1 MGRKCEFTPYFIS
14 DKVDC
19 SFNDIILIITIN
31 RK

>member
-19 SFNDIILIITIN
+19 SFNDIIIIII

>member
-1 MGRKCEFTPYFIS
+1 MGRKCEFTPYFIL

-19 SFNDIILIITIN
+19 SFNDIIIIIII

>member
-1 MGRKCEFTPYFIS
+1 MGRKCEFTPYFIF

-19 SFNDIILIITIN
+19 SFNDLIIIFI

>member
-19 SFNDIILIITIN
+19 SFNDILIIIIII
-31 RK
+31 